1 MGGGGYLEGEFV
13 EQRKNSKLL
22 RKSEKKN
29 SGIHLSAED
38 RSEIKRIYYTIM
50 KHNRNPHIAD
60 IMDKVLEL
68 PNFKYLWNDWDA
80 WDELTIAVAKYL
92 KDSKLSYSIYDS
104 EDTYEFVPEYKESRT
119 PSKRMREGVGAGYEL
134 SFYDIKISNVKEIKV
149 EESTD
154 YNIIHFTANIVPGK
168 YDFSAEHSYWYIDS
182 RQDEN
187 GHAISNFV
195 EKAEIIKGTIE
206 GVYFAEKDEDDDW
219 DEYLESKEYCISD
232 IYSGGW
238 IHTPIYENIIIEN
251 EKYGISD
258 NNDYCDFYLADI
270 TFSKDTVDMMN
281 DCMGVASHPYKYGYE
296 DDEEFEESLSWEKNN
311 MLLKESLPVEDRH
324 EYQKWQKDFK
334 DNETNR
340 RDAKRKQI
348 LEDKCGLYFNT
359 IYSELDYVHIDNEA
373 LYGIVSESIVYKED
387 SCENRIG
394 SIGGFPEGVYDV
406 YTSFYEDNYDF
417 KRHSSKENL
426 VHFLESPFYVFFQD
440 SLENEEDDMR
450 RQLSKKGYRQLASL
464 INKKVVKCIPMTQRA
479 DNQEFEG
486 FGVYFPLESLKDR
499 DTVCDLLD
507 AFYEMN
513 TVYEENM

>member
-1 MGGGGYLEGEFV
+1 MTHKYSSLKESQRFTEKERVTKREFSGGARGRVFTHIGGTDSQLIELLKKYDRDTRPCYYTAGMYGWNCDIYYLGIYKDQSCWFTWGNRPFGKEIEY
-13 EQRKNSKLL
+13 SKLEDIL
-22 RKSEKKN
+22 KEIT
-29 SGIHLSAED
+29 GI
-38 RSEIKRIYYTIM
+38 
-50 KHNRNPHIAD
+50 
-60 IMDKVLEL
+60 
-68 PNFKYLWNDWDA
+68 
-80 WDELTIAVAKYL
+80 
-92 KDSKLSYSIYDS
+92 DS
-104 EDTYEFVPEYKESRT
+104 ED
-119 PSKRMREGVGAGYEL
+119 
-134 SFYDIKISNVKEIKV
+134 
-149 EESTD
+149 
-154 YNIIHFTANIVPGK
+154 
-168 YDFSAEHSYWYIDS
+168 
-182 RQDEN
+182 
-187 GHAISNFV
+187 
-195 EKAEIIKGTIE
+195 
-206 GVYFAEKDEDDDW
+206 
-219 DEYLESKEYCISD
+219 
-232 IYSGGW
+232 
-238 IHTPIYENIIIEN
+238 
-251 EKYGISD
+251 
-258 NNDYCDFYLADI
+258 
-270 TFSKDTVDMMN
+270 
-281 DCMGVASHPYKYGYE
+281 
-296 DDEEFEESLSWEKNN
+296 FEESMSWEKNN

-324 EYQKWQKDFK
+324 EYQKWQKDFE
-334 DNETNR
+334 DNEISK

-464 INKKVVKCIPMTQRA
+464 VNKKVIKCIPMTQRA

>member
-1 MGGGGYLEGEFV
+1 M

-348 LEDKCGLYFNT
+348 LEDKCDLFYDT
-359 IYSELDYVHIDNEA
+359 IRLELEHTVAIREEPLRDVVRDIVFKGTESEDDIIGEIGHNKDMA
-373 LYGIVSESIVYKED
+373 LPVQTGFYYGGY
-387 SCENRIG
+387 
-394 SIGGFPEGVYDV
+394 
-406 YTSFYEDNYDF
+406 NY
-417 KRHSSKENL
+417 RHHTYNENL
-426 VHFLESPFYVFFQD
+426 SYFFDAGFFLYYFCGR
-440 SLENEEDDMR
+440 EDKPKYDGNKSKY
-450 RQLSKKGYRQLASL
+450 LSKLGYRQLADCV
-464 INKKVVKCIPMTQRA
+464 NKGILG
-479 DNQEFEG
+479 FEEDVDG
-486 FGVYFPLESLKDR
+486 TFILSISFDTIQDEKAVDKIVDAIIEAEKIDDEHGVWD
-499 DTVCDLLD
+499 
-507 AFYEMN
+507 
-513 TVYEENM
+513 